1 MRHQRRSLWKQ
12 NPQVRARRRMA
23 GLRDSPG
30 SVPAL
35 PGFSSGLDGNA
46 EFRGKALREGFLGE
60 EAWDLAFVG
69 CI

>member
-1 MRHQRRSLWKQ
+1 
-12 NPQVRARRRMA
+12 MA

-35 PGFSSGLDGNA
+35 PGFPSGLDGNA

-60 EAWDLAFVG
+60 EAWDLVFAG